1 MNQKREEKTNNNQDE
16 IKITSNTIIN
26 FIENKIEDILVKSID
41 NIINPGAI
49 DKIFETIIQK
59 KHNNEY

>member
-1 MNQKREEKTNNNQDE
+1 MNQKREEKANDNQDE
-16 IKITSNTIIN
+16 IKTTSNTITNYIQ
-26 FIENKIEDILVKSID
+26 NKIEDILVKSID

-59 KHNNEY
+59 KTQQ